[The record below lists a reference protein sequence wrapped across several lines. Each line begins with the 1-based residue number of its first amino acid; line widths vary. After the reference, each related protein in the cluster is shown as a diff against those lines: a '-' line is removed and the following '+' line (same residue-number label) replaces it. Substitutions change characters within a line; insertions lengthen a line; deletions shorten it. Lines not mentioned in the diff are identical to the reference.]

1 MVDQDAYPVLDR
13 YAPCLLRVSD
23 EALRSPT
30 LRSFNGDP
38 HRLNEKEAAD
48 HAALIFMIA
57 ANVYLVLALIQIPKY
72 KWDPIYF
79 RTSAVS
85 AQARYLRGRCD
96 WMSRRADEQGY
107 EHIPG

>member
-1 MVDQDAYPVLDR
+1 MIGWCCRQH
-13 YAPCLLRVSD
+13 D
-23 EALRSPT
+23 EAGT
-30 LRSFNGDP
+30 
-38 HRLNEKEAAD
+38 D

-85 AQARYLRGRCD
+85 A
-96 WMSRRADEQGY
+96 
-107 EHIPG
+107 